1 VSGRNEKYIKEKKAA
16 SCSEKH
22 TTFAAGFE
30 KQISKNTK

>member
-1 VSGRNEKYIKEKKAA
+1 VSGGNGKYIKAKKAA
-16 SCSEKH
+16 SGSEKH